1 MPEPT
6 FQDAKAALRK
16 LMDAA
21 EEAVKA
27 RWPEAEGFSY
37 SFEQSCT
44 PGRPFVSVFF
54 DSAQGE
60 LQNMVAL
67 RGYDESAY
75 MTFTPQLIRPKFSE
89 DEGEALHDLLLLGAI
104 CGFWEVDGIMSL
116 SGNTEQHFG
125 TRIDPFGRYKAQTVS
140 PLQFMLA
147 LESGALEEKWA
158 KRRDW
163 IEAGWYA
170 WQAQH
175 RTMMF
180 GIEQDNQ
187 HALVPRLANW
197 DDTPDYLG

>member
-6 FQDAKAALRK
+6 FEDAKAALRK

-37 SFEQSCT
+37 SFEQSCV

-54 DSAQGE
+54 EAAQGE
-60 LQNMVAL
+60 LQNIVAL
-67 RGYDESAY
+67 RGFDQSAY
-75 MTFTPQLIRPKFSE
+75 MTFTPQLIRLQMSE
-89 DEGEALHDLLLLGAI
+89 EEDDALRDLLTLGGI
-104 CGFWEVDGIMSL
+104 CGFWEIDGIVSL
-116 SGNTEQHFG
+116 SANSEQHFG
-125 TRIDPFGRYKAQTVS
+125 TRIDYFGRYKAQTVS
-140 PLQFMLA
+140 PLQLMLA
-147 LESGALEEKWA
+147 LEGGALAEKWD

-175 RTMMF
+175 RTMMG
-180 GIEQDNQ
+180 GIELDNQ
-187 HALVPRLANW
+187 HALMPRLANW